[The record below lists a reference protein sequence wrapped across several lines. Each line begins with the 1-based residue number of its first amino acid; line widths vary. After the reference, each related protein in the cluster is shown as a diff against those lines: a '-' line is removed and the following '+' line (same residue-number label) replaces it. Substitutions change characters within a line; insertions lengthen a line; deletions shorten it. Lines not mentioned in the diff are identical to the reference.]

1 MKIIDNFRGTLYD
14 YLGKKVSKSQIQAIY
29 DNAEAEYS
37 FKKLALYIA
46 ISYIANAITK
56 CEFKHYV
63 NNQEVK
69 DEVYYTLNVSPNV
82 NENSSQ
88 LWNKVINYLF
98 DKGEALV
105 VPVNGE
111 LFCADS
117 YSVDEKP
124 TKGNVFSGVTIS
136 TFKFNKR
143 FQAKDVFYFKLDLQN
158 VTKLFDDT
166 YEKYG
171 QMLAYA
177 INSYA
182 RSNQKKYKLILK
194 NIKAGDKQ
202 FQKDFE
208 EVIKKQLENFI
219 KNDNAVYPQ
228 FEGYNLEEFG
238 TNIQTKDSS
247 DVVALRKDIFD
258 TVASALKI
266 PVSMMYGNMNNV
278 TEVVNQFL
286 TFAVDPVTDMI
297 EEELTR
303 KTNTYET
310 WKNGNYIEIDTT
322 CISHIDILNVAEK
335 VDKLIASGTCNID
348 EVRSKVGLNELDTE
362 WSKTHWVTKNYDN
375 IVNLLKQLKGGEESE
390 QSK

>member
-1 MKIIDNFRGTLYD
+1 MKIIDNFKGTLYD
-14 YLGKKVSKSQIQAIY
+14 YLGKKVNKAEIQAIY

-56 CEFKHYV
+56 CEFKHYKEKK
-63 NNQEVK
+63 EVK
-69 DEVYYTLNVSPNV
+69 DEVYYALNVSPNI

-88 LWNKVINYLF
+88 LWNKIINYLF

-105 VPVNGE
+105 VSVNGE

-117 YSVDEKP
+117 FSVDEKP
-124 TKGNVFSGVTIS
+124 IKGNVFSDVTVG
-136 TFKFNKR
+136 TFQFNKK
-143 FQAKDVFYFKLDLQN
+143 FQAKDVFYFKLDQQN
-158 VTKLFDDT
+158 ITKLFDDT

-171 QMLAYA
+171 KMLAHA
-177 INSYA
+177 LNSYS

-194 NIKAGDKQ
+194 NIKAGDPQ
-202 FQKDFE
+202 FRKDFE
-208 EVIKKQLENFI
+208 DVVKKQLEAFI
-219 KNDNAVYPQ
+219 KNDNSVYPQ

-238 TNIQTKDSS
+238 NNTQTKDSS
-247 DVVALRKDIFD
+247 DVVALRKDVFD

-266 PVSMMYGNMNNV
+266 PISMMYGNMNNV

-303 KTNTYET
+303 KTNTFET
-310 WKNGNYIEIDTT
+310 WSKGNYIEVDTT
-322 CISHIDILNVAEK
+322 CINHVDILNVAEK
-335 VDKLIASGTCNID
+335 VDKLISSGTCCVD
-348 EVRSKVGLNELDTE
+348 EVRSKTGMNPLDTDF
-362 WSKTHWVTKNYDN
+362 SKTHWITKNYSTSEN
-375 IVNLLKQLKGGEESE
+375 ALKGGEEGE
-390 QSK
+390 QI

>member
-1 MKIIDNFRGTLYD
+1 MKIIDNFKGTLYD
-14 YLGKKVSKSQIQAIY
+14 YLGKKVDKAQIQAIY

-56 CEFKHYV
+56 CEFKHYKEKK
-63 NNQEVK
+63 EVK
-69 DEVYYTLNVSPNV
+69 DEVYYALNVSPNI

-98 DKGEALV
+98 EKGEALV
-105 VPVNGE
+105 VSVNGE

-117 YSVDEKP
+117 FAVDEKP
-124 TKGNVFSGVTIS
+124 IKGNVFSGVTVG
-136 TFKFNKR
+136 TFQFNKR
-143 FQAKDVFYFKLDLQN
+143 FHAKDVFYFKLDLQN
-158 VTKLFDDT
+158 VTKLFDET

-171 QMLAYA
+171 KMLAYA
-177 INSYA
+177 LNSYS

-194 NIKAGDKQ
+194 NIKAGDPVFKR
-202 FQKDFE
+202 DFE
-208 EVIKKQLENFI
+208 EVVKKQLENFI

-247 DVVALRKDIFD
+247 DVVALRKDVFE

-266 PVSMMYGNMNNV
+266 PTAMMYGNMNNV

-286 TFAVDPVTDMI
+286 TFAVDPVADMI

-303 KTNTYET
+303 KTNTFET
-310 WKNGNYIEIDTT
+310 WSKGNYIEIDTT
-322 CISHIDILNVAEK
+322 CINHIDILNVAEK
-335 VDKLIASGTCNID
+335 VDKLISSGTCNID
-348 EVRSKVGLNELDTE
+348 EVRSKVGMNPLDTE
-362 WSKTHWVTKNYDN
+362 FSKTHWITKNYSTSEEA
-375 IVNLLKQLKGGEESE
+375 LKGGEESG
-390 QSK
+390 QT